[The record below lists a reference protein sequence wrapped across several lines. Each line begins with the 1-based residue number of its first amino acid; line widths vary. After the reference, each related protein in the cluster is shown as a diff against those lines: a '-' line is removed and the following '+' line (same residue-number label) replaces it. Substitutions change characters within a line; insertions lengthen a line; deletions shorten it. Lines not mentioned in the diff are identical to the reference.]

1 MALSFVVICGLFII
15 GNYMVASINE
25 GEGSLRNIYTML
37 PYALSPYLIMT
48 PFIVASTYILTQNE
62 AFLVSL
68 AWTIA
73 IVWSGAL
80 VFIGLTETH
89 NYSFGDTV
97 KNVLLTLF
105 FIVIAIIAAAVMYLL
120 WVQVITFIQDVALE
134 VAYRVQQA

>member
-1 MALSFVVICGLFII
+1 MAISFVVICGLFII

-37 PYALSPYLIMT
+37 PYALSPYLVMT
-48 PFIVASTYILTQNE
+48 PFIVGSTYILTQNE
-62 AFLVSL
+62 GFLVSL

-73 IVWSGAL
+73 VVWSGAL

-120 WVQVITFIQDVALE
+120 WVQVITFVQDVAME